1 MRNKDKRIRIDSSEV
16 QGDGSFVIVRSPSW
30 GLLRKAQKMTNSG
43 ADAAT
48 VGIEF
53 AEELVRETV
62 LDWNWTDDA
71 DQPLPK
77 PADDKAVIERL
88 TAEEVSFLIEK
99 VTGLVSAGAS
109 SGN

>member
-1 MRNKDKRIRIDSSEV
+1 MRNKDKRVRIDSSEV
-16 QGDGSFVIVRSPSW
+16 QGEGSFVMVKSPSW
-30 GLLRKAQKMTNSG
+30 GLLRKAQKMTASG

-53 AEELVRETV
+53 AEEMVRETV
-62 LDWNWTDDA
+62 MAWNWTDDA
-71 DQPLPK
+71 DLPLPT
-77 PADDKAVIERL
+77 PVEDKTVVERL

-109 SGN
+109 GN